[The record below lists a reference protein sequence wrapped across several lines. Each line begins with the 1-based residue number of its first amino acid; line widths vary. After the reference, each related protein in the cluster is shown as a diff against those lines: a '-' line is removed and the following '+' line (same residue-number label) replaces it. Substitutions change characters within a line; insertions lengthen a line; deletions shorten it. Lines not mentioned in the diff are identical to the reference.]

1 MKIDDGS
8 LYLVD
13 RHEAFLSQHHK
24 LAEIIGLLIPR
35 NSLERRIRLTKEIV
49 NRRIALHGDTALLA
63 GFLRGIIRIG
73 PSKLSPTAA
82 ALVRE
87 HALDLTALA
96 LGNLASR
103 QPNLAS
109 PMRVATAKVRAAI
122 ESQLT
127 NPDADRKSIAAAAGL
142 SERHANR
149 MLAQEGTSIRRL
161 LIERRLTK
169 CREALEDPHQQHRSV
184 SDIAYAFGFRQLNH
198 FTNAFKQ
205 HYGVSPADYRHNM
218 ASVRFQTRK

>member
-73 PSKLSPTAA
+73 PSKLSPAAA

-103 QPNLAS
+103 RPNLAS

-127 NPDADRKSIAAAAGL
+127 NPDADRKSIAAAAGI
-142 SERHANR
+142 SERHGNR
-149 MLAQEGTSIRRL
+149 ILALEGTSIRRL
-161 LIERRLTK
+161 LIERRLAK
-169 CREALEDPHQQHRSV
+169 CREALEDPLQQHRCI
-184 SDIAYAFGFRQLNH
+184 SDIAYAFGFRDLSH
-198 FTNAFKQ
+198 FDHAFKK
-205 HYGVSPADYRHNM
+205 YFKASPSDYRHM
-218 ASVRFQTRK
+218 AAARFLTR